1 MQESRSFDN
10 YFETYPGANGIPRGI
25 CMPLSSDNPKI
36 GCLKP
41 FLSTSPVSE
50 DMPHAYQSS
59 VIAYDNGK
67 MDGYLL
73 AENED
78 PKTMSYYDNKTI
90 PYYWDLAKHYVLA
103 DNFYSSVLSYSLPN
117 HWYAVAGQAPATS
130 VFYAM
135 HRPPNNDILKQQENA
150 STIAGGNPKST
161 SSNFGVNPN
170 PNTSNSRDEVA
181 RLYLEE
187 SNLTRTVADLF
198 VNNTQNITW
207 KYYDHLVQEGGY
219 KAAVTS
225 GRAFEYWNPFSA
237 KGTTILL
244 NIHHT
249 L

>member
-1 MQESRSFDN
+1 MVPI
-10 YFETYPGANGIPRGI
+10 TI
-25 CMPLSSDNPKI
+25 K
-36 GCLKP
+36 
-41 FLSTSPVSE
+41 STFSLV
-50 DMPHAYQSS
+50 AK
-59 VIAYDNGK
+59 N
-67 MDGYLL
+67 
-73 AENED
+73 

-103 DNFYSSVLSYSLPN
+103 DNFYSVLSYSLPN

-150 STIAGGNPKST
+150 SSIAGGNPNSTSSNFGVNPNPNST

-181 RLYLEE
+181 RLYLEK

-219 KAAVTS
+219 KA
-225 GRAFEYWNPFSA
+225 RCN
-237 KGTTILL
+237 
-244 NIHHT
+244 
-249 L
+249 